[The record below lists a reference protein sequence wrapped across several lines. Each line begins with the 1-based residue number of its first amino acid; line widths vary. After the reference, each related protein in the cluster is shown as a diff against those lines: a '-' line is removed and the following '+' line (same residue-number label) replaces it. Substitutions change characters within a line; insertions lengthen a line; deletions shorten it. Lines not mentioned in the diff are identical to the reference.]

1 MWFLFLALLAQSAN
15 VFDDGNKALDAKQY
29 DRAIELFTQA
39 AAADPKDYTAHFQ
52 LALTYSLLG
61 RDREAIPQYQT
72 TLELHPGLYEAEL
85 NLGLSLMRTND
96 PAGAI
101 PHFTAASGQKPK
113 EFRPALG
120 LAQALLNTS
129 HFAEAETSY
138 RTAAALDPRSAAAES
153 GLAMSLI
160 RQKRADDAAPHVQQ
174 AFVLD
179 RSYRAGF
186 VALAELYE
194 SAGRTAEAITFY
206 RMFPDNPEALERLG
220 VLLTAKGDTAEAI
233 QALEA
238 LMEKMPT
245 DARRIELAQAY
256 AQNKQIEKAQA
267 TIQPALQASPNDFD
281 LRMFYGKLLRDQ
293 RKFANAAEQFSA
305 ADQLRVFKHAM
316 RFPVFRQ
323 IVSMPSVTLPVAG
336 TLTNFN
342 PVLAEGYAGKT
353 GSDSAAGGCLAFFT
367 HVTSGG
373 RRLTVVGVVLGQGE
387 GSDTTE
393 ILAAAGQA
401 AEQLVDA
408 AHNAITTSRST
419 HE

>member
-15 VFDDGNKALDAKQY
+15 VLDDGNKALDAKQY

-305 ADQLRVFKHAM
+305 AARIKPNAADAWNEL
-316 RFPVFRQ
+316 
-323 IVSMPSVTLPVAG
+323 
-336 TLTNFN
+336 
-342 PVLAEGYAGKT
+342 
-353 GSDSAAGGCLAFFT
+353 SAALVLSEQYPEAISAFDHIRALGAENPGNLFFRALS
-367 HVTSGG
+367 HD
-373 RRLTVVGVVLGQGE
+373 RLRQRPEAVE
-387 GSDTTE
+387 NYNKF
-393 ILAAAGQA
+393 LAASQGKFPDQEFQA
-401 AEQLVDA
+401 RQRVRILQAELRK
-408 AHNAITTSRST
+408 H
-419 HE
+419 